1 MIVDFFI
8 PFMIPIG
15 VAILGAVVDSVTG
28 EGQQLAHEEGL
39 PPSKRIRRVAFHFGK
54 YMHHIYFGCFAFDLA
69 ALVPFKAT
77 GETLTSVIS
86 YSGKPLTQ
94 TLACVALAI
103 VVHMIAYI
111 HTILISRAFAQGSAK
126 RPITHL
132 HLLYFPASVLLL
144 ILIRL

>member
-1 MIVDFFI
+1 MVDFFI
-8 PFMIPIG
+8 PFMLPIG

-28 EGQQLAHEEGL
+28 EGQQLNAEKVLL
-39 PPSKRIRRVAFHFGK
+39 PFKGIRRVAFHFGK
-54 YMHHIYFGCFAFDLA
+54 YMHHIYFGFLAFDLA

-77 GETLTSVIS
+77 GETWASVIS
-86 YSGKPLTQ
+86 YYEKPLTW

-103 VVHMIAYI
+103 VVHMTAYI

-126 RPITHL
+126 RPITYL
-132 HLLYFPASVLLL
+132 HLLYLPASVLLL